1 MNVTPASSNRCFS
14 RAAGLESP
22 KSTATA
28 QQAAAPRDIYA
39 HFRVNN
45 KHFFA
50 GLSEILGVEAALEEC
65 LSTVNL
71 LVSEDR

>member
-1 MNVTPASSNRCFS
+1 MKGEYARRCFS
-14 RAAGLESP
+14 RAAGPESP

-28 QQAAAPRDIYA
+28 QQAAAHREIDA
-39 HFRVNN
+39 RFRVNN
-45 KHFFA
+45 KFLS
-50 GLSEILGVEAALEEC
+50 GLSEILEVEAALDEC

>member
-1 MNVTPASSNRCFS
+1 MNMTSASSNGYFS

-28 QQAAAPRDIYA
+28 QQAAAHHEIDA
-39 HFRVNN
+39 GFGVN

-50 GLSEILGVEAALEEC
+50 GLSEILEVEAALDEC